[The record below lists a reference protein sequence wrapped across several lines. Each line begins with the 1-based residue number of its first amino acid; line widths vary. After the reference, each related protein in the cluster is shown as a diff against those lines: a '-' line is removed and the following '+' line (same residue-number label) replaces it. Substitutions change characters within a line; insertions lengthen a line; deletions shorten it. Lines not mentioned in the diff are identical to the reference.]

1 MLSGIQVKEGIL
13 DDSKYDL
20 LFSVERVNEL
30 VLQGVPL
37 EKLTKLS
44 ETKSTQEN
52 TTQIVIYN
60 IHTKEVLVTS
70 VQQKLQQ

>member
-1 MLSGIQVKEGIL
+1 LLRYDTFYVSGIQVKEGIL

-52 TTQIVIYN
+52 TAQIAIYN
-60 IHTKEVLVTS
+60 IHTKEV
-70 VQQKLQQ
+70 